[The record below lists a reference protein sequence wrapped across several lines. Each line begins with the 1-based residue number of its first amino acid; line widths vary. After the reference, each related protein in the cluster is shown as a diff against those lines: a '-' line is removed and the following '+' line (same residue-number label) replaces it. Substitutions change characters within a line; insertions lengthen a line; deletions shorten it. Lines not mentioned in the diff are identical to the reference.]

1 MAIANR
7 GEGGVG
13 GGRGAGGISGGA
25 GRFVNKIYKP
35 TGPTKKQK
43 DEMRHEVRIEQEKI
57 SEKQLKEH
65 YRAMFKQWND

>member
-7 GEGGVG
+7 GEGGAG
-13 GGRGAGGISGGA
+13 GGRGAGGISGVA

-43 DEMRHEVRIEQEKI
+43 DEMRREIGFEQDEAMRKMY
-57 SEKQLKEH
+57 KEH
-65 YRAMFKQWND
+65 LKNMGK